1 MLTIPLTSELEQR
14 LTALAARTGVAPDVA
29 LRTAV
34 EQYVEDQEDIADALE
49 ALKTPGRRY
58 TMDEIKKELDLV
70 ED

>member
-34 EQYVEDQEDIADALE
+34 KQYVEDQEDIADALE